1 MASDEVQIMTE
12 ALLGGSVNSE
22 RSSYTQMARSPDIIL
37 REDLIAGA
45 MQNGRM
51 SKVRRFF
58 CLFVT
63 FDLLLTFLMWLICTM
78 IAGEN
83 LESAFMNQVVH
94 YHIKTSLFDIVMAAI
109 CRFVILLLFY
119 ALLHLNH
126 WLFIALTTATTC
138 AFLITKVFL
147 FDWSK
152 CAQPVFQVLLILS
165 SFVLPWVEAWFFD
178 IRVLPQEMQAR
189 NWIRNFAEDERE
201 PLLRGAVS
209 QGARQ
214 FPAREPI
221 VVFFTPMNTPD
232 TSDNE
237 DDTDSVKQVQYIM
250 KANVLGE
257 DCQSLLQSKE
267 WQIEMKL
274 PNGDEIYYMDRSK
287 QDKLRKIVGTI
298 DTPASVLADL
308 LFNDIDSSPT
318 WNKLLKECTKI
329 KNIDENTDIVYQIT
343 HPQAAGIIGV
353 RDFVI
358 LRHRLQ
364 YENCHIICG
373 TSVCDDSLP
382 IRKGVIRAE
391 NNLTCCAAENLPN
404 DKNRCRFTSIIDT
417 NLKGWI
423 PQKIVDTSMTNAL
436 KIFMKNVRQYVAEK
450 DLPIPSTS
458 RNL

>member
-1 MASDEVQIMTE
+1 MASDEVQAMAE
-12 ALLGGSVNSE
+12 ARLGGSVNSE
-22 RSSYTQMARSPDIIL
+22 RSSYTQTARSPDFIL
-37 REDLIAGA
+37 REDIIAGA

-51 SKVRRFF
+51 SKVRRSF

-63 FDLLLTFLMWLICTM
+63 FDLLLAFLMWLICTM
-78 IAGEN
+78 IAGES

-109 CRFVILLLFY
+109 CRFVVLLLFY

-126 WLFIALTTATTC
+126 WVFLALTTATTC

-147 FDWSK
+147 FDWTK
-152 CAQPVFQVLLILS
+152 CTQPVFQVLLILS
-165 SFVLPWVEAWFFD
+165 SFVVPWAEAWFFD
-178 IRVLPQEMQAR
+178 IRVLPQEMQAK
-189 NWIRNFAEDERE
+189 NWFRNFTDDERE
-201 PLLRGAVS
+201 PLLRGGAT

-214 FPAREPI
+214 FPAKEPI
-221 VVFFTPMNTPD
+221 VFFTPMNTPD

-237 DDTDSVKQVQYIM
+237 DDTDSVKQLHYVM
-250 KANVLGE
+250 KANALGD
-257 DCQSLLQSKE
+257 DCQSLLLSKD
-267 WQIEMKL
+267 WQIETKL

-287 QDKLRKIVGTI
+287 QEKLRKIVGII
-298 DTPASVLADL
+298 DTPASVLTDL
-308 LFNDIDSSPT
+308 LFNEVDLTPT

-373 TSVCDDSLP
+373 KSVCDDSLP

-391 NNLTCCAAENLPN
+391 NNLICCAAENLPN
-404 DKNRCRFTSIIDT
+404 DKNRCQFTWIIDT

-423 PQKIVDTSMTNAL
+423 PQKVVDTSMTNAL
-436 KIFMKNVRQYVAEK
+436 KIFMKDVRQYVAERG
-450 DLPIPSTS
+450 PPFPSTS
-458 RNL
+458 KIL

>member
-1 MASDEVQIMTE
+1 MAATE
-12 ALLGGSVNSE
+12 SLLGGSINSE
-22 RSSYTQMARSPDIIL
+22 RSSYTNRTRSPDIIL

-51 SKVRRFF
+51 SNVRRFF

-109 CRFVILLLFY
+109 CRFVVLLLFY

-126 WLFIALTTATTC
+126 WLFIALTTAITC
-138 AFLITKVFL
+138 AFLIAKVFL

-152 CAQPVFQVLLILS
+152 CAQPVFQALLILT
-165 SFVLPWVEAWFFD
+165 SFILPWVEAWFFD

-189 NWIRNFAEDERE
+189 NWIRNFSEDERE
-201 PLLRGAVS
+201 PLLRGGAS
-209 QGARQ
+209 QGGRQ
-214 FPAREPI
+214 FPAKEPI
-221 VVFFTPMNTPD
+221 VIFFTPMNSSGS
-232 TSDNE
+232 SDNE
-237 DDTDSVKQVQYIM
+237 DDTESVK
-250 KANVLGE
+250 LGHYMMRASALSG
-257 DCQSLLQSKE
+257 DCQTLLLSNE
-267 WQIEMKL
+267 WRVEAKQ
-274 PNGDEIYYMDRSK
+274 PNGDVIYCMDRPK
-287 QDKLRKIVGTI
+287 QDKLRKIVGVI
-298 DTPASVLADL
+298 DTPATALIDL
-308 LFNDIDSSPT
+308 LYNEIDSSPT

-329 KNIDENTDIVYQIT
+329 KSIDENTDIVYQIT
-343 HPQAAGIIGV
+343 RPQAAGLIGV

-364 YENCHIICG
+364 HENYHIICG
-373 TSVCDDSLP
+373 RSVRDDALP

-391 NNLTCCAAENLPN
+391 NNLTCCAAETLL
-404 DKNRCRFTSIIDT
+404 DDEGRCRFTWIIDT

-423 PQKIVDTSMTNAL
+423 PQKVVDSSMADAL
-436 KIFMKNVRQYVAEK
+436 KIFMKNVREYISGQ
-450 DLPIPSTS
+450 DLTRPSTS
-458 RNL
+458 KDL